1 MKARRRWLLAAAIVL
16 LSGAMTLAIAC
27 SSNNDND
34 GGGKA
39 TATEAIGGTP
49 TEAGQTPS
57 ETMAEM
63 PADTVHIEMLE
74 FTITGLDGGEIT
86 GLTAGTVVFEVH
98 NDGTVP
104 HSFIIIKTDTDAGSL
119 PVSGNAVDVSAA
131 GDKIGDSGEFPS
143 GEIKTLS
150 ADLEPGKYALICNI
164 VGHYQQGMYATLD
177 VM

>member
-1 MKARRRWLLAAAIVL
+1 
-16 LSGAMTLAIAC
+16 MT
-27 SSNNDND
+27 
-34 GGGKA
+34 G
-39 TATEAIGGTP
+39 E
-49 TEAGQTPS
+49 
-57 ETMAEM
+57 
-63 PADTVHIEMLE
+63 TVHIELTE
-74 FTITGLDGGEIT
+74 FKITGLDGAEIMSPA
-86 GLTAGTVVFEVH
+86 AGTVPFEVH
-98 NDGTVP
+98 NDGTVA

>member
-1 MKARRRWLLAAAIVL
+1 MNSRKAWISLVVLAAAAVL
-16 LSGAMTLAIAC
+16 MSLAVAC
-27 SSNNDND
+27 GSDND
-34 GGGKA
+34 SNGGGNA
-39 TATEAIGGTP
+39 TP

-57 ETMAEM
+57 ETMADM
-63 PADTVHIEMLE
+63 PADTFHIQMLE
-74 FTITGLDGGEIT
+74 FTITGEDGAEIT

-104 HSFIIIKTDTDAGSL
+104 HSFIVIKTDTDAGSL

-164 VGHYQQGMYATLD
+164 VGHYQQGMHATLD